1 MKDQEI
7 NKCQV
12 LPGEV
17 NWWRMEV
24 TIVLDYEE
32 DKWIYLQETIWNQ
45 VKLLESGV
53 VQSTAQHSTAQHS
66 TAQHS
71 TAQQHNTKH
80 IGTKYSKICTKMP
93 APCTFTKIYQHIG
106 DWLKIV
112 STALCHA
119 QVIVYGRVSS
129 NKKRKLNHTSKEVKR
144 SIIKKISCEFK
155 RRWCNTIQYCEIHIR
170 IEKKNFMDY
179 GRT

>member
-71 TAQQHNTKH
+71 TA
-80 IGTKYSKICTKMP
+80 
-93 APCTFTKIYQHIG
+93 A
-106 DWLKIV
+106 
-112 STALCHA
+112 
-119 QVIVYGRVSS
+119 
-129 NKKRKLNHTSKEVKR
+129 
-144 SIIKKISCEFK
+144 
-155 RRWCNTIQYCEIHIR
+155 
-170 IEKKNFMDY
+170 
-179 GRT
+179 